1 MTRGFFL
8 GVTLWLFNSSP
19 WKMAHLQ
26 MVYLLKMVIFRGYV
40 KQPDGSFCFL
50 VEKYVLIM
58 FEEKSRND
66 DLWQRRRG

>member
-1 MTRGFFL
+1 
-8 GVTLWLFNSSP
+8 
-19 WKMAHLQ
+19 